1 MNELDI
7 ILRYVPR
14 YGWLAMLTRH
24 GHELRR
30 CGAFKA
36 TAEAALSAALGMAQK
51 VIDQDAKA

>member
-7 ILRYVPR
+7 ILRYVPH

-24 GHELRR
+24 GHEMYRGSFR
-30 CGAFKA
+30 A